1 MRITEES
8 MKQASGELPAKNQ
21 EIKKPEEPHLTERE
35 KLRAMNVKDKLW
47 YIWTYYRFHMAA
59 AVLAVIVAVNVGTVI
74 YHSTFHTALH
84 CMIINSRDEEGFQ
97 AEPLEKG
104 FASWAGLGKKE
115 EVVSETTFLA
125 FGDDVSEYIY
135 ASMAKIS
142 ALVAAKD
149 LDVMIC
155 DEETLNHYSSMDGFL
170 DLETILPEEILSAE
184 KDRLY
189 YAENE
194 DGTRHAYAID
204 ISGTAFAKDS
214 NLQLSPA
221 LFGIVSNST
230 RTDTALSLLQYI
242 WESGTH

>member
-8 MKQASGELPAKNQ
+8 MKQASGELPAENQ
-21 EIKKPEEPHLTERE
+21 DVKEPEEPHLTERE
-35 KLRAMNVKDKLW
+35 KLQTMNFRDKLW
-47 YIWTYYRFHMAA
+47 YIWNYYRFHMIA
-59 AVLAVIVAVNVGTVI
+59 AVLAIIVAVNVGTVI

-84 CMIINSRDEEGFQ
+84 CMIINSRDEEGLNS
-97 AEPLEKG
+97 EPLEKD

-115 EVVSETTFLA
+115 EIVSESTFLS

-149 LDVMIC
+149 LDIMIC
-155 DEETLNHYSSMDGFL
+155 DNETLDHYSSMDGFL
-170 DLETILPEEILSAE
+170 DLETILPEEILDAE

-189 YAENE
+189 YTENG
-194 DGTRHAYAID
+194 DGVRHAYAID
-204 ISGTAFAKDS
+204 ISGTSFADDS
-214 NLQLSPA
+214 NIQLSPA

-242 WESGTH
+242 WESSTH

>member
-8 MKQASGELPAKNQ
+8 MKQTSGELPVENQ
-21 EIKKPEEPHLTERE
+21 DAKKPEEPHLTERE
-35 KLRAMNVKDKLW
+35 KLRSMNLKDKLW
-47 YIWTYYRFHMAA
+47 YIWNYYRFHMIA
-59 AVLAVIVAVNVGTVI
+59 AVLAVVVAVNVGTVV

-97 AEPLEKG
+97 AAPLEQD
-104 FASWAGLGKKE
+104 FASWAGLGKKDE
-115 EVVSETTFLA
+115 IISETTFLS

-155 DEETLNHYSSMDGFL
+155 DEETLNHYSSMDGYL
-170 DLETILPEEILSAE
+170 DLETVLPEDILNLV

-189 YAENE
+189 YTENG

-204 ISGTAFAKDS
+204 ISGTAFAEDS
-214 NLQLSPA
+214 NIQLSPA

-230 RTDTALSLLQYI
+230 RTDMSLALLRYI
-242 WESGTH
+242 FDVAQ

>member
-8 MKQASGELPAKNQ
+8 MKQASGEIPAENQ
-21 EIKKPEEPHLTERE
+21 NIKKPEEPHLTERE
-35 KLRAMNVKDKLW
+35 KLRSMNFRDKLW
-47 YIWTYYRFHMAA
+47 YIWNYYRFHM
-59 AVLAVIVAVNVGTVI
+59 VAVILAIVVAVNVGTVV

-97 AEPLEKG
+97 AEPLEQD

-115 EVVSETTFLA
+115 EIISETTFLA
-125 FGDDVSEYIY
+125 FGDDASEYIY

-155 DEETLNHYSSMDGFL
+155 DEETLDHYSSMDGYL
-170 DLETILPEEILSAE
+170 DLETVLPEDIFSVV

-189 YAENE
+189 YTENA
-194 DGTRHAYAID
+194 DGTRHAYAVD
-204 ISGTAFAKDS
+204 ISGTAFAEDS
-214 NLQLSPA
+214 NIQLSPA
-221 LFGIVSNST
+221 LFGIVSNSV
-230 RTDTALSLLQYI
+230 RTDMAESLLRYI
-242 WESGTH
+242 FEIAQ